1 MTIATPAKPAQPIRL
16 HRHYMSGHCHRVELL
31 LSMLDLPYETV
42 DVDIPAGQHK
52 GAAFLELNP
61 LGQVPVLEDGDLVL
75 YDSNAILV
83 YLASRYDDGRW
94 LPRDPVA
101 AARVQQ
107 WLSMAAGPIAAGP
120 NSTRLVKLFGAPLD
134 YPRARMIAEN
144 LFAVLDAQL
153 GQRSFATGEQPT
165 IADLAAFSYIA
176 MAPDGDVSLEPY
188 PQLRAWLRRIE
199 QLPGFV
205 ALPKRAAAA

>member
-1 MTIATPAKPAQPIRL
+1 MTTAKPVQAIRL
-16 HRHYMSGHCHRVELL
+16 HRHYMSGHCHRVEML
-31 LSMLDLPYETV
+31 LSFLDLPYELV
-42 DVDIPAGQHK
+42 DVDFPGGEHK
-52 GAAFLELNP
+52 RAPFLKLNP
-61 LGQVPVLEDGDLVL
+61 LGQVPVLEDGDLML

-107 WLSMAAGPIAAGP
+107 WLSLAAGQIAAGP
-120 NSTRLVKLFGAPLD
+120 NSARLVKLFGAPLD
-134 YPRARMIAEN
+134 YPRAKSIAEN
-144 LFAVLDAQL
+144 LFEVLDAEL
-153 GQRSFATGEQPT
+153 IQRPFATGDQPT

-176 MAPDGDVSLEPY
+176 MAPDGEVSLEPY
-188 PQLRAWLRRIE
+188 PHLRAWLRRIE

-205 ALPKRAAAA
+205 PLPKLKAAA